1 MLLLL
6 MLFPAEPYAGKVP
19 DPVYADELEAARG
32 LGLDTTL
39 LDFEALLE
47 GDVRRALRWV
57 PVGEG
62 RLAVFRGWMM
72 RPEMYARLHEGL
84 RERSWNPIHTPEQYR
99 LLHHLPESFHHI
111 AHLSPRAVWLPAGT
125 PEELKREEVR
135 AALASFGDGAVIVKD
150 YVKSRKYEWEEAC
163 FIPDASATERAMEVI
178 ETFLTRQGPEFQ
190 GGLVL
195 RAFEPF
201 VPLARHSRSGMPLTR
216 EYRLFFLDGQA
227 IALTPYWEEGE
238 DSGDAPPLERFAEVA
253 ASIPARFFTLDVA
266 QRVDGGW
273 RAVELGD
280 GQVAGLP
287 ERLNQGAFY
296 RALGSV
302 LG

>member
-1 MLLLL
+1 ML
-6 MLFPAEPYAGKVP
+6 LFPAEPYAGKVP
-19 DPVYADELEAARG
+19 DAVYADEMETARS
-32 LGLDTTL
+32 LGLPAAL

-57 PVGEG
+57 GVGEG

-72 RPEMYARLHEGL
+72 RPEVYARLHEGL
-84 RERSWNPIHTPEQYR
+84 RERGWTPIHSPEQYR

-111 AHLSPRAVWLPAGT
+111 AHVSPRAVWLPAGT
-125 PEELKREEVR
+125 PAELDRGEVR
-135 AALASFGDGAVIVKD
+135 AVLASFGEGAVVVKD
-150 YVKSRKYEWEEAC
+150 YVKSRKHEWAEAC
-163 FIPDASATERAMEVI
+163 FIPDASDTGRAVEVV
-178 ETFLTRQGPEFQ
+178 ETFLARQGGEFQ

-201 VPLARHSRSGMPLTR
+201 VPLAQHSKSGMPLTR
-216 EYRLFFLDGQA
+216 EYRLFFLDGRP
-227 IALTPYWEEGE
+227 ISVTPYWEEGD
-238 DSGDAPPLERFAEVA
+238 DSGEAPPLERFVDVA

-266 QRVDGGW
+266 QRVGGEW

-287 ERLNQGAFY
+287 ERLDREAFY
-296 RALGSV
+296 RALAP
-302 LG
+302 LFA